1 MLHTMLPR
9 ILASSLSFALPSAEL
24 AFLLTGSFSS
34 CTQRHIHSFHSFY
47 PKPTQAN
54 PLTRRKKRG
63 GADKGGVGFANQHAN
78 PSDKATDNL
87 GPAKPNPISRER
99 SSMDDTLV
107 VDAPSLSLLYPT
119 LTMML
124 IARNFRHRR
133 TKVNSSSPS
142 TLLVFVFFDP
152 EVIIQ

>member
-1 MLHTMLPR
+1 
-9 ILASSLSFALPSAEL
+9 
-24 AFLLTGSFSS
+24 
-34 CTQRHIHSFHSFY
+34 
-47 PKPTQAN
+47 
-54 PLTRRKKRG
+54 
-63 GADKGGVGFANQHAN
+63 
-78 PSDKATDNL
+78 
-87 GPAKPNPISRER
+87 
-99 SSMDDTLV
+99 MDDTLV